1 VPLGSPDILQFRG
14 GWPVGVWQRWLQ
26 HPQNLWLHKLFFHIH
41 YPVGAGIAVYVL
53 LMSVS
58 GSIIV
63 YRDEL
68 SAGFSIEWLV
78 NLHENLLS
86 GSIGRLVNGF
96 GAMCV
101 TLLCLTGAVIWW
113 PGIKNWRRSLSVGW
127 RLNFPRFAWDVHSA
141 LGFWSFLFLLTWGIS
156 GSYFSFPQVFNA
168 VFGFFD
174 PGDRFY
180 DRILFRLSE
189 MHFGR
194 FNWFT
199 KALWSIMGLVPAVLS
214 FTGVFVCCR
223 RIIYKKSANPNRQT
237 E

>member
-1 VPLGSPDILQFRG
+1 M
-14 GWPVGVWQRWLQ
+14 GVWQRWLQ

-41 YPVGAGIAVYVL
+41 YLVGAVIAVYVL

-68 SAGFSIEWLV
+68 SAKFSIGWLV

-86 GSIGRLVNGF
+86 GRVGRLVNGL
-96 GAMCV
+96 GGVCV

-113 PGIKNWRRSLSVGW
+113 PGIKNWRRSLSVNL
-127 RLNFPRFAWDVHSA
+127 RSNFPRFTWDVHSA
-141 LGFWSFLFLLTWGIS
+141 LGFWSFLFILMWGIS
-156 GSYFSFPQVFNA
+156 GSYFAFPQFFNA
-168 VFGFFD
+168 VLGFFD
-174 PGDRFY
+174 PTDKFF
-180 DRILFRLSE
+180 DRILFRFAE

-194 FNWFT
+194 FGWFS
-199 KALWSIMGLVPAVLS
+199 KALWSVLGLVPAVLS

-223 RIIYKKSANPNRQT
+223 RMIYKKSANPNRQP

>member
-1 VPLGSPDILQFRG
+1 
-14 GWPVGVWQRWLQ
+14 VGVWQRWLQ
-26 HPQNLWLHKLFFHIH
+26 HPQNLWLHKLSFHIH
-41 YPVGAGIAVYVL
+41 FLVGAVISVYVL

-68 SAGFSIEWLV
+68 SARFSLEWLV

-86 GSIGRLVNGF
+86 GSPGRLVNGF
-96 GAMCV
+96 GGICV

-113 PGIKNWRRSLSVGW
+113 PGIKNWRRSLSVNL
-127 RLNFPRFAWDVHSA
+127 RSTFPRFTWDVHSA
-141 LGFWSFLFLLTWGIS
+141 LGFWSLPFILMWGIS
-156 GSYFSFPQVFNA
+156 GSYFAFPQFFNA

-174 PGDRFY
+174 PTDKFF
-180 DRILFRLSE
+180 DRILFRFTE

-194 FNWFT
+194 FSWFS
-199 KALWSIMGLVPAVLS
+199 KALWSVLGLVPAVLS

-223 RIIYKKSANPNRQT
+223 RLIYKKSANPNRQT